1 MLSRLALAA
10 LLLAAAHPPT
20 RAQTAPQAQ
29 SAQSASPRHEY
40 LLQTGW
46 KFIKGEVPGAEAP
59 GFADGKWQSVR
70 IPHDW
75 AIGGPFSPD
84 NDVQVVKI
92 EQNNEQKATPKS
104 GRTGGLP
111 FVGTGWYRRPLPE
124 ARLQAGQRATLLFD
138 GAMSNAH
145 VFINGKEVGYWPY
158 GYNSFYFDI
167 TDFLAPNGGPN
178 VLAVRLRNQPEASRW
193 YPGAGLYRNVHLVV
207 TDAVHVPVWGTVL
220 TTPDIKPER
229 ALISLKTSV
238 ENAGPAGQPL
248 RLDTEIRDAAGQ
260 VVATASTPLA
270 VGSAGGG
277 GQFDQALTVPQPKLW
292 SPETPVLYTASS
304 KLYAG
309 NELKDTYA
317 TRFGIRSFS
326 FTAGKGFV
334 LNGQPRKFKGVCNH
348 HDLGP
353 LGAAVNV
360 AALRRQLELL
370 KAMGGDAIRTSH
382 NMPAPELVALADEMG
397 FMLMDETFDEWKE
410 PKVKNGYSQYFDE
423 WSEKDVTNLI
433 HRDRNHPSVVMWSI
447 GNEVPDQHVAGG
459 NKILKRLQDIAHRE
473 DPTRPVTMGMDQF
486 EADMNNFAALLD
498 VPGFNYKP
506 LRYPEALA
514 KLPQGYL
521 LGSETAST
529 VSSRGV
535 YKFPVVLAKDKK
547 YPDLQSSGYD
557 VEACNW
563 SQIPDIEFQ
572 AQDDDAYATGEFVW
586 TGFDYLGEPTP
597 YDEQWPSHSSYFGI
611 LDLAGLPKDRFYLY
625 RARWNPTAATLHLL
639 PHWTWP
645 GREGQT
651 TPVYCYTNSPSAELF
666 VNGQSQGRQ
675 TKARTTAADPRT
687 RYRLMWPDVKYAPGT
702 LKVVAYNEAGQAVG
716 TEEVRTAGPA
726 HHLRL
731 VADHPTVRA
740 DGQDLAYVT
749 VRVED
754 KDGNLCPDA
763 APELSFKVSG
773 QGRFHAVANGDATN
787 LEPFQQPR
795 MRAFH
800 GQLVVLVQAGSQPG
814 TAQLAVS
821 GPGLK
826 SGQLALGVQ

>member
-1 MLSRLALAA
+1 MFARLALGA
-10 LLLAAAHPPT
+10 LLLAAAPVL
-20 RAQTAPQAQ
+20 AQTAE
-29 SAQSASPRHEY
+29 SPRHDY
-40 LLQTGW
+40 LLQAGW
-46 KFIKGEVPGAEAP
+46 KFTKGDQPGAEAP
-59 GFADGKWQSVR
+59 GYRDAKWQSVR

-75 AIGGPFSPD
+75 AISGPFGPD
-84 NDVQVVKI
+84 YDKQVVAI
-92 EQNNEQKATPKS
+92 AQNNEKEATVKS

-111 FVGTGWYRRPLPE
+111 FVGTGWYRRALPE
-124 ARLQAGQRATLLFD
+124 AKLAAGQRATLLFD
-138 GAMSNAH
+138 GAMSDAH
-145 VFINGKEVGYWPY
+145 VFVNGKEVGFWPY

-193 YPGAGLYRNVHLVV
+193 YPGAGLYRNVHLLL
-207 TDAVHVPVWGTVL
+207 TQDVHVPVWGTSL
-220 TTPDIKPER
+220 TTPSIGPGS
-229 ALISLKTSV
+229 ALVKLKTDV
-238 ENAGPAGQPL
+238 AGTPAASQPL

-260 VVATASTPLA
+260 VVAKLSSPLA
-270 VGSAGGG
+270 LGAAPAGQVG
-277 GQFDQALTVPQPKLW
+277 FDQTLAVPQPQLW
-292 SPETPVLYTASS
+292 SPETPVLYTATS

-309 NELKDTYA
+309 NELKDSYD
-317 TRFGIRSFS
+317 TRFGIRSVAFE
-326 FTAGKGFV
+326 AGKGFL

-353 LGAAVNV
+353 LGAAINV
-360 AALRRQLELL
+360 AALRRQLLLL
-370 KAMGGDAIRTSH
+370 KEMGCDAIRTSH
-382 NMPAPELVALADEMG
+382 NMPAPELVALADELGM
-397 FMLMDETFDEWKE
+397 MLMDETFDEWKT

-423 WSEKDVTNLI
+423 WSERDLTNLI

-447 GNEVPDQHVAGG
+447 GNEVPDQSAPGG
-459 NKILKRLQDIAHRE
+459 NKILRRLQDIAHRE
-473 DPTRPVTMGMDQF
+473 DPTRPVTMGMDRF
-486 EADMNNFAALLD
+486 EADLNNFAALLD

-506 LRYPEALA
+506 HRYPEAQA

-547 YPDLQSSGYD
+547 YPDLQSSSYD

-563 SQIPDIEFQ
+563 SQIPDLEFA
-572 AQDDDAYATGEFVW
+572 AQDDDPYATGEFVW

-597 YDEQWPSHSSYFGI
+597 YDEKWPAHSSYFGI

-625 RARWNPTAATLHLL
+625 RARWNAAQPTLHLL

-666 VNGQSQGRQ
+666 VNGKSQGRQ
-675 TKARTTAADPRT
+675 TKSKTDDPRT
-687 RYRLMWPDVKYAPGT
+687 RYRLMWPNVKYEPGT
-702 LKVVAYNEAGQAVG
+702 LKVVAYDATGKEVS
-716 TEEVRTAGPA
+716 TEQVRTAGPA

-731 VADHPTVRA
+731 VPDAALGPLHA

-754 KDGNLCPDA
+754 KYGNLCPDA
-763 APELSFKVSG
+763 AQELRFKVSG
-773 QGRFHAVANGDATN
+773 QGSFRAVANGDATC

-795 MRAFH
+795 MKAFH

-814 TAQLAVS
+814 TAQLTAS

-826 SGQLALGVQ
+826 SASVALGVQ